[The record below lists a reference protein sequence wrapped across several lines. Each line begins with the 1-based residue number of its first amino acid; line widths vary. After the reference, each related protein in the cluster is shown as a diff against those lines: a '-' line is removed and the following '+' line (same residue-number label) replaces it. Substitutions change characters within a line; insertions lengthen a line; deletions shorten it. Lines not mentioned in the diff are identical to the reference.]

1 MAEEIDLTS
10 RYEGKPFLRL
20 LESYVLHAIGQLSPE
35 EAAALRAMEGQ
46 LAAVY
51 GADGTW
57 VEIVAARMAFPDT
70 LPDQIR
76 AIWTSGSRRLL
87 AEGQTADP
95 VLFTRHFV
103 DLNFL
108 PGPPVSPPD

>member
-1 MAEEIDLTS
+1 MADEIDLTS

-20 LESYVLHAIGQLSPE
+20 LESYVLHAIGQLPPE

-46 LAAVY
+46 LADVY
-51 GADGTW
+51 GSDGAW
-57 VEIVAARMAFPDT
+57 FEIVAARMAFPDT
-70 LPDQIR
+70 LPDKIR
-76 AIWTSGSRRLL
+76 AIWTTGSRRLL
-87 AEGQTADP
+87 AEGQKADP

-108 PGPPVSPPD
+108 AGPTVSPPD